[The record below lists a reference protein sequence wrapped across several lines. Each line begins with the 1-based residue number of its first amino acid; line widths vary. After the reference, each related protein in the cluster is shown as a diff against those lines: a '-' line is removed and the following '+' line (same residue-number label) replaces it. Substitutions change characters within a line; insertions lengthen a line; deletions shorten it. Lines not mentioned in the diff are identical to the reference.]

1 MKRIV
6 VETLHLQSEVIAV
19 VTLGEACQLCHIE
32 IDFVHALIEEGALD
46 LAGGDDPVLD
56 RGQLARLRK
65 AVRLH
70 KDLGVNPPGVA
81 LALELMDQ
89 L

>member
-1 MKRIV
+1 MKRVV
-6 VETLHLQSEVIAV
+6 VETLHLQSEVIGDV
-19 VTLGEACQLCHIE
+19 SLGEACQLCHVEIE
-32 IDFVHALIEEGALD
+32 FVHALIEEGALEP
-46 LAGGDDPVLD
+46 AGDQAVLD
-56 RGQLARLRK
+56 RGQFARLRK

-70 KDLGVNPPGVA
+70 RDLGVNPPGIA

>member
-1 MKRIV
+1 MKRVV
-6 VETLHLQSEVIAV
+6 VETLHLQTEVLGDV
-19 VTLGEACQLCHIE
+19 SLGEACQLCHVEIE
-32 IDFVHALIEEGALD
+32 FVHALIEEGALE
-46 LAGGDDPVLD
+46 LADGHSVLD
-56 RGQLARLRK
+56 RGQFARLRK

>member
-6 VETLHLQSEVIAV
+6 VETIHLHTEVIGDV
-19 VTLGEACQLCHIE
+19 SLGEACQLCHVEIE
-32 IDFVHALIEEGALD
+32 FIHALIEEGALEI
-46 LAGGDDPVLD
+46 AGDDPVLD
-56 RGQLARLRK
+56 RGQFARLRK

-70 KDLGVNPPGVA
+70 RDLGVNPPGIA
-81 LALELMDQ
+81 LALDLMDQ

>member
-1 MKRIV
+1 MKRVV
-6 VETLHLQSEVIAV
+6 VETLHLQTEVISDV
-19 VTLGEACQLCHIE
+19 SLGDACQLCHVE
-32 IDFVHALIEEGALD
+32 LEFVHALIEEGALE
-46 LAGGDDPVLD
+46 LADDQAVLD
-56 RGQLARLRK
+56 RSQFARLRK

-70 KDLGVNPPGVA
+70 RDLGVNPPGIA

>member
-6 VETLHLQSEVIAV
+6 VESIHLQTEVISDLS
-19 VTLGEACQLCHIE
+19 LGEACQLCHVEIE
-32 IDFVHALIEEGALD
+32 FVHALIEEGALEIQGEAS
-46 LAGGDDPVLD
+46 LLSGS
-56 RGQLARLRK
+56 QFARLRK

-70 KDLGVNPPGVA
+70 KDLGVNPPGIA
-81 LALELMDQ
+81 LALDLMDQ